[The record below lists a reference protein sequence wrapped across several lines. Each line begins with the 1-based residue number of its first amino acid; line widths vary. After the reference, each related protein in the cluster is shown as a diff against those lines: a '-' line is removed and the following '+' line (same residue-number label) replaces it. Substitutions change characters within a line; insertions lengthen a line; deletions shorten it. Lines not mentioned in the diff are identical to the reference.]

1 MFFLKDDISI
11 TFLSILK
18 LSRKNSRH
26 ESVSRC
32 YDSISIR
39 LSGSCKFKTGN
50 KEYKIKSGDL
60 LYIPQNADYVQE
72 TSEET
77 IIAVHF
83 LSNTAPGKKIELVHI
98 ENFQP
103 IVDIFTA
110 MYKLCNEKPQ
120 GYRYECTAM
129 LYHLFYLVRN
139 EIQDDIINSVDI
151 HGRIK
156 KATDYIHTNYRRK
169 NISVKE
175 LAEMSAVSD
184 VYFRSLF
191 KKIYL
196 VSPNKYITLLR
207 LEYAAQLLQSNLY
220 TISEVSEKSGYN
232 NVKYFERLFK
242 NHYGQTPGE
251 YKKTDI
257 EKNIY

>member
-1 MFFLKDDISI
+1 MFFLKDDISV

-50 KEYKIKSGDL
+50 KEFKIKKGDL
-60 LYIPQNADYVQE
+60 LYIPQNVDYVQK
-72 TSEET
+72 TTEET
-77 IIAVHF
+77 IIAIHF
-83 LSNTAPGKKIELVHI
+83 LNNTAPGKKIELIHI
-98 ENFQP
+98 DNVEEITSLF
-103 IVDIFTA
+103 VD

-129 LYHLFYLVRN
+129 LYHLFYLIRH
-139 EIQDDIINSVDI
+139 EIHDEIISSVDTQ
-151 HGRIK
+151 GRLK
-156 KATDYIHTNYRRK
+156 KATDYIHSNYRNK
-169 NISVKE
+169 NISVSE

-196 VSPNKYITLLR
+196 VSPNKYINLLR
-207 LEYAAQLLQSNLY
+207 LEYAAQLLQSKLY
-220 TISEVSEKSGYN
+220 TVSEVSEKAGYN
-232 NVKYFERLFK
+232 NVKYFERSFK
-242 NHYGQTPGE
+242 KHYGKTPGQ
-251 YKKTDI
+251 YKKANI
-257 EKNIY
+257 EKDIY

>member
-18 LSRKNSRH
+18 LSRNSSKH
-26 ESVSRC
+26 ESISRC

-39 LSGSCKFKTGN
+39 LSGSCKFTSGN
-50 KEYKIKSGDL
+50 KEYKIKQGDL
-60 LYIPQNADYVQE
+60 LYIPQNVNYIQE
-72 TSEET
+72 TTEET
-77 IIAVHF
+77 IFAIHF
-83 LSNTAPGKKIELVHI
+83 LSNTAPSRKIELIHI
-98 ENFQP
+98 DDFDK
-103 IVDIFTA
+103 IVDIFKS

-129 LYHLFYLVRN
+129 LYHLFYIVRN
-139 EIQDDIINSVDI
+139 EIQDDIINSVDVN
-151 HGRIK
+151 GRIT
-156 KATDYIHTNYRRK
+156 KATDYIHSNYRSK
-169 NISVKE
+169 NISVAE
-175 LAEMSAVSD
+175 LAKMSAVSD

-207 LEYAAQLLQSNLY
+207 LEYAAQLLQSKLY
-220 TISEVSEKSGYN
+220 TISEVSEKAGYS

-242 NHYGQTPGE
+242 KHYGQTPGE